1 MATPRRGELSG
12 EAPLVIDGDVII
24 AQEMDENYCALTF
37 DDGPS
42 PHTTP
47 RLLDMLASY
56 GIPATFF
63 MVGRNAEHHPELVRR
78 IEAEGHEVANHSYSH
93 PNLRKLSL
101 ERKRAEIAS
110 TDAIL
115 RSIGVT
121 PRFMRPPYG
130 AYDEA
135 TENIARDLGL
145 SIVLWSV
152 DSKDWKRLPA
162 NYMTLPT
169 TQGFVYP
176 QGEMRGVFLFHDIH
190 ERTVNDLPRIVS
202 QLASAGCRRFV
213 TMSEYMDKMEH
224 NGLRMARR
232 TRPHV
237 PAGFPTEEQ
246 LAAAQRAMEQAMAAQ
261 AGEDAT
267 VAQEMAAPDAPAM
280 AVPEMSSP
288 QLQKA
293 WPAGSAPLPFAR
305 CSKPGER
312 EEPRAERAAQAP
324 AATQPAS
331 SHPQTTASPD
341 VDLQAAKQAGSSAF
355 PYFPF
360 HMGIFK
366 KFPSEN
372 SHTVALVLPLCYVL
386 G

>member
-1 MATPRRGELSG
+1 MKYAQRSFWGQLFCLCLILVFGVAPAMATPKRAELSG
-12 EAPLVIDGDVII
+12 DAPLVINGDVII

-42 PHTTP
+42 PYTTP
-47 RLLDMLASY
+47 RLLDLLASY

-93 PNLRKLSL
+93 PNLRKLSY

-115 RSIGVT
+115 RNIGVT

-162 NYMTLPT
+162 SYMDLPT

-237 PAGFPTEEQ
+237 PSGFPTEEQ
-246 LAAAQRAMEQAMAAQ
+246 LTAAQRAMERAMAAQ
-261 AGEDAT
+261 NGDDQAL
-267 VAQEMAAPDAPAM
+267 AQEAVATPAAPVMVAPI
-280 AVPEMSSP
+280 
-288 QLQKA
+288 LQKA
-293 WPAGSAPLPFAR
+293 WPAGTAPLPFAR
-305 CSKPGER
+305 CSKPGNAAPEV
-312 EEPRAERAAQAP
+312 ERAAQAP
-324 AATQPAS
+324 GDTQPAS

-341 VDLQAAKQAGSSAF
+341 IDLQQTKQAG
-355 PYFPF
+355 
-360 HMGIFK
+360 
-366 KFPSEN
+366 
-372 SHTVALVLPLCYVL
+372 
-386 G
+386 

>member
-1 MATPRRGELSG
+1 MINAQRSFWGQLFCLCLILVFGVAPVMATPKRGELSG
-12 EAPLVIDGDVII
+12 DAPLVISGDVII

-93 PNLRKLSL
+93 PNLRKLSY
-101 ERKRAEIAS
+101 ERKRAEIAA
-110 TDAIL
+110 TDTIL
-115 RSIGVT
+115 RNIGVT

-135 TENIARDLGL
+135 TENIAKELGL

-162 NYMTLPT
+162 SYMNLPT

-202 QLASAGCRRFV
+202 QLASAGCSRFV

-232 TRPHV
+232 TRPHI

-246 LAAAQRAMEQAMAAQ
+246 LAAAQRAMEQIMAAQ
-261 AGEDAT
+261 TGEAMP
-267 VAQEMAAPDAPAM
+267 AMQEMESSPVAPAM
-280 AVPEMSSP
+280 VSP
-288 QLQKA
+288 AFQKA

-305 CSKPGER
+305 CSKPGNVRPDSEQAAKT
-312 EEPRAERAAQAP
+312 PAAAQP
-324 AATQPAS
+324 AK

-341 VDLQAAKQAGSSAF
+341 VDLQPAKQAG
-355 PYFPF
+355 
-360 HMGIFK
+360 
-366 KFPSEN
+366 
-372 SHTVALVLPLCYVL
+372 
-386 G
+386 